1 MQIDLFKNEAVKQ
14 DCNRIGGQIF
24 SRKYKIGHSLEPLDA
39 IESDVAEFLAYRDR
53 VRSLLKRPKCMIQ
66 VGNLKS
72 DSYAEIELLGI
83 GEYSKSF
90 TVTIDFSR
98 ALDFILSELTMCRQ
112 SSIRSMP
119 DYDTVSEALLNY
131 NFDKVGNINFNKFM
145 GLDPYLDLFI
155 TSIIKQ
161 HSEELKTLSIRET
174 TYSVLTDFYGQVTQ
188 FLQDVQNYVAR
199 AISIEMPRT
208 QSVYRSK
215 TLSTIIL
222 SSNIPV
228 TEEILLKGE
237 HGDTVLSPQ
246 SYRMYEYAKKL
257 SRG

>member
-1 MQIDLFKNEAVKQ
+1 MCSSDL
-14 DCNRIGGQIF
+14 
-24 SRKYKIGHSLEPLDA
+24 
-39 IESDVAEFLAYRDR
+39 
-53 VRSLLKRPKCMIQ
+53 
-66 VGNLKS
+66 
-72 DSYAEIELLGI
+72 
-83 GEYSKSF
+83 
-90 TVTIDFSR
+90 
-98 ALDFILSELTMCRQ
+98 
-112 SSIRSMP
+112 
-119 DYDTVSEALLNY
+119 
-131 NFDKVGNINFNKFM
+131 
-145 GLDPYLDLFI
+145 
-155 TSIIKQ
+155 
-161 HSEELKTLSIRET
+161 EELKTLSIRET

-257 SRG
+257 SGG